1 MNHYL
6 VIAHRTAARPE
17 LTACLTRLAAADPR
31 AAITLLVTASHG
43 PLEEHTAGVTSRT
56 IALADRARADLSA
69 AGVHLV
75 RTLVGVGSPLVAAQ
89 DELIER
95 PDTYHAIVL
104 LTRPPRLLG
113 RLAGNL
119 RARLEDESGLPVFH
133 AYRGWLEPWREGRQ
147 RPPGRLARLWRRTRF
162 EQRRDPTEPA
172 LRPEPPKG
180 RDLLPVAAL
189 MLCYLAG
196 GLTLALTV
204 NRGFYLNDAVAIVV
218 YTVVIG
224 GLLLVMRRE
233 M

>member
-6 VIAHRTAARPE
+6 VIAHRTAASPE
-17 LTACLTRLAAADPR
+17 LAACLTRLVAADPR
-31 AAITLLVTASHG
+31 VAITLLVTASHG
-43 PLEEHTAGVTSRT
+43 PLEEHSDEVRARTVAVAAGARA
-56 IALADRARADLSA
+56 ALAAEE
-69 AGVHLV
+69 VHLV
-75 RTLVGVGSPLVAAQ
+75 RVLVGVGSPLVAAQ

-95 PDTYHAIVL
+95 PDVYDAVIL
-104 LTRPPRLLG
+104 LTRPPGLLG
-113 RLAGNL
+113 RLTGNL
-119 RARLEDESGLPVFH
+119 RARIEEATGLPAFH

-147 RPPGRLARLWRRTRF
+147 RPPGRIARLWRRTRF
-162 EQRRDPTEPA
+162 EPHRDPGEPF
-172 LRPEPPKG
+172 LRPKPPNG
-180 RDLLPVAAL
+180 RELLPVGVL
-189 MLCYLAG
+189 MFCYLAG

>member
-6 VIAHRTAARPE
+6 VIAHRTAASTD
-17 LTACLTRLAAADPR
+17 LADCLTRLTAADPN

-43 PLEEHTAGVTSRT
+43 PLEEHSAAVSSR
-56 IALADRARADLSA
+56 ALRVADEARAVLA
-69 AGVHLV
+69 RQGVHLV
-75 RTLVGVGSPLVAAQ
+75 RTVTGVGSPFVAAQ
-89 DELIER
+89 DELIDQ
-95 PDTYHAIVL
+95 PDVYNAILL

-113 RLAGNL
+113 RLAGNV
-119 RARLEDESGLPVFH
+119 RARLEAESGLPVLH
-133 AYRGWLEPWREGRQ
+133 AYRGWFEPWREGRQ

-162 EQRRDPTEPA
+162 EERREPGQPY

-204 NRGFYLNDAVAIVV
+204 NRGFYLNDAVAIIV
-218 YTVVIG
+218 YTLVIG

>member
-6 VIAHRTAARPE
+6 LIAHRTAASPE
-17 LTACLTRLAAADPR
+17 LAACLTRLVAADPN

-43 PLEEHTAGVTSRT
+43 PLEEQSEQVRGHAVR
-56 IALADRARADLSA
+56 LAAEARLILTA

-89 DELIER
+89 DELREN
-95 PDTYHAIVL
+95 PDVYDAVIL

-113 RLAGNL
+113 RLAGNV
-119 RARLEDESGLPVFH
+119 RARLEAESGLPVFH

-147 RPPGRLARLWRRTRF
+147 RPPGRVARLWRRTRL
-162 EQRRDPTEPA
+162 EERREPGQPF
-172 LRPEPPKG
+172 LRPEPPKA
-180 RDLLPVAAL
+180 RDLLPVLAL

-224 GLLLVMRRE
+224 GLLLVMHRE